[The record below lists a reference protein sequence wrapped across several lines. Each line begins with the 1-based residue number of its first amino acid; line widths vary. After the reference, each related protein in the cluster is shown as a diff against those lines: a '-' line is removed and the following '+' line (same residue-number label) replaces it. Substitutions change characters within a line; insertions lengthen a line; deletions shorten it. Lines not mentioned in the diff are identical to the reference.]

1 MNKTKG
7 NLFYFFILILV
18 ATFMYFIS
26 YGIARGGQYTAKKLA
41 SAPLPKYRVGTTF
54 IYANGAWETVTATAP
69 GRVTWTNYRGVIS
82 SGSPDFTY
90 RASKWQS
97 RTRQGS
103 RQYTARNDLMFPKK
117 TSLWPLQKTNEAAYS
132 ETGIWQK
139 KEEPANAYRAN
150 WSCKVDGTE
159 RVSVLAGEFDTYKI
173 VCTRYSVS
181 RKGGIGRARE
191 KKTWYYAPEIEH
203 YVLMARNYF
212 YDKPSKRQ
220 ELLAV
225 LPPNDGIPIDARRKM
240 KKSFQQALEFK
251 KSGQSVPW
259 SSSKTKVSGE
269 TIPRG
274 TFQLADGRYARRY
287 VQRLKLPDG
296 QRTYYG
302 MAVRNSKGVWSIP
315 RR

>member
-26 YGIARGGQYTAKKLA
+26 YGIARGGQYTAKKLT

-173 VCTRYSVS
+173 FCTR
-181 RKGGIGRARE
+181 
-191 KKTWYYAPEIEH
+191 
-203 YVLMARNYF
+203 
-212 YDKPSKRQ
+212 
-220 ELLAV
+220 
-225 LPPNDGIPIDARRKM
+225 
-240 KKSFQQALEFK
+240 
-251 KSGQSVPW
+251 
-259 SSSKTKVSGE
+259 
-269 TIPRG
+269 
-274 TFQLADGRYARRY
+274 
-287 VQRLKLPDG
+287 
-296 QRTYYG
+296 
-302 MAVRNSKGVWSIP
+302 
-315 RR
+315 